1 MKLGWIRR
9 GLCIITIF
17 SLVAHPFFTQP
28 IGDIQSRETIPSLP
42 ADSSLLESRVLT
54 RLNDGESNEDRINQ
68 PLPGTQVSPVAVGF
82 MIFGSVLTLSGISLL
97 GVSLYQREQN
107 QPDWQTFTGI
117 GTGMTL
123 GGLTFLVLGISTNP
137 RYNERSV
144 TLP

>member
-1 MKLGWIRR
+1 MKIGWIR
-9 GLCIITIF
+9 LIFCIITTF
-17 SLVAHPFFTQP
+17 SLVAHPFFSQSVGTTQP
-28 IGDIQSRETIPSLP
+28 RSMELSGAETSLTQSRLLTQVLN
-42 ADSSLLESRVLT
+42 DSSQ
-54 RLNDGESNEDRINQ
+54 EDRINQ
-68 PLPGTQVSPVAVGF
+68 PLPGTQISQVAVGF

-117 GTGMTL
+117 GTGMSL
-123 GGLTFLVLGISTNP
+123 AGLTFLVLGISTNP

>member
-1 MKLGWIRR
+1 MKLGWIR
-9 GLCIITIF
+9 LIFCIISIF
-17 SLVAHPFFTQP
+17 TLVANPFFSQPLGTQP
-28 IGDIQSRETIPSLP
+28 RSMELNGANPSLTQSR
-42 ADSSLLESRVLT
+42 LLTQV
-54 RLNDGESNEDRINQ
+54 LNDASQEDRIHQ
-68 PLPGTQVSPVAVGF
+68 PLPGTQISQVAVGF

-117 GTGMTL
+117 GTGMSL
-123 GGLTFLVLGISTNP
+123 AGLTFLVLGISTNP